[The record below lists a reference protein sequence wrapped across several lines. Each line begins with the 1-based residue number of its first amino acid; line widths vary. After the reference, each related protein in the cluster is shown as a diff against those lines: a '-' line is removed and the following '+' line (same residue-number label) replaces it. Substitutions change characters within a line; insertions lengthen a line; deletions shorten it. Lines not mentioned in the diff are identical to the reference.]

1 MLLPGKRLL
10 SPRSVPTELNR
21 GHTIYYAMSEGVSVR
36 IGING
41 FGRIGR
47 SVFRAALG
55 DPSVEVVGIN
65 DVADAETMEYLARY
79 DSVMGRLDAAVEG
92 DHLVARSH
100 EGEASARLTGERD
113 PTALPWGELDVDV
126 ALECTGV
133 FRTTADVSGHLDAGA
148 DRVVISAPPKDDETR
163 QIVYGVNENE
173 YAGERVVSNASCTTN
188 SVAPVAATLDDR
200 FGLES
205 GYLTTVHAY
214 TGSQSLI
221 DGPHDKPRR
230 GRAAAENIVP
240 TTTGAAQAVTQVL
253 PRLKG
258 RLDGMAIRVPV
269 PTGSITQLTVDL
281 ADSPDA
287 TDINGAIRGAADG
300 QMAGVLGYTDD
311 EVVSRDIVG
320 LPFSSYVDLNSTAVV
335 GAEGLA
341 TVLAWYDNEYGFAN
355 RMLDVARHVLPK
367 ASPVAQE

>member
-1 MLLPGKRLL
+1 
-10 SPRSVPTELNR
+10 
-21 GHTIYYAMSEGVSVR
+21 MSEDASVR
-36 IGING
+36 VGING

-65 DVADAETMEYLARY
+65 DVADEETMEYLARY
-79 DSVMGRLDAAVEG
+79 DSVMGRLDAVVEG

-100 EGEASARLTGERD
+100 EGEASARLTSERD
-113 PTALPWGELDVDV
+113 PAALPWADLDVDV
-126 ALECTGV
+126 VLECTGV
-133 FRTTADVSGHLDAGA
+133 FRTSAEASGHLDAGA

-163 QIVYGVNENE
+163 QIVYGVNEDE
-173 YAGERVVSNASCTTN
+173 YADESVVSNASCTTN
-188 SVAPVAATLDDR
+188 SVAPVAATLDEQ
-200 FGLES
+200 FGLRS

-214 TGSQSLI
+214 TASQNLI

-230 GRAAAENIVP
+230 GRAAAENVVP
-240 TTTGAAQAVTQVL
+240 TTTGAAEAVTQVL
-253 PRLKG
+253 PNLAG

-281 ADSPDA
+281 TDSPDA
-287 TDINGAIRGAADG
+287 GAINDALRAAADG
-300 QMAGVLGYTDD
+300 PMAGVLGYTDD

-335 GAEGLA
+335 GDDGLA

-355 RMLDVARHVLPK
+355 RMLDVARHVLPE
-367 ASPVAQE
+367 ASPVAPE